1 MPSRRGAGAFLNKS
15 EVDPTEGLGTAQ
27 AGVRKHAAALEAEG
41 FDGDERQTFVAVAS
55 GANMDFDR
63 PRPGAERRGAFENAS
78 HRDAGVFLDARS
90 KS

>member
-1 MPSRRGAGAFLNKS
+1 M
-15 EVDPTEGLGTAQ
+15 VDPTEGLGTAQ

-63 PRPGAERRGAFENAS
+63 PKAGRRTSRSLRDAS
-78 HRDAGVFLDARS
+78 RRDAGVFLDARS